1 MSENNKLIANPSDLQ
16 IGTSIFGMIF
26 FSIVVFYINSA
37 EWGKEN
43 QSNENVIILVFT
55 IFFSFL
61 ASLSLYML
69 LSTKKVELTNETLL
83 ITYPY
88 IRKIRTID
96 FNDIRKVVEDH
107 YDLEGRIDFRKIEL
121 YNGRKITIEFF
132 EAKKIVITS
141 FEVTN
146 YNILA
151 INLKNL
157 TKSYYKL
164 KIENQNIK
172 NTQNYGCIISV
183 VILILAVIIFVIEKN
198 IK

>member
-43 QSNENVIILVFT
+43 QANENVIILMFT

-69 LSTKKVELTNETLL
+69 LSTKKVELTNENLI

-96 FNDIRKVVEDH
+96 FIDIRKVVEDN

-151 INLKNL
+151 INLKNI
-157 TKSYYKL
+157 TNSYYKL

-183 VILILAVIIFVIEKN
+183 VILILTVIIFVIEKN